1 VSVPKHLTTGRMIHR
16 D

>member
-1 VSVPKHLTTGRMIHR
+1 VSVPKHWTTGRMIHR